1 MHALQSTAGSNVY
14 GSRLCL
20 YVLPM
25 AYVGLNKI
33 KPRHACA
40 VKLTVVVSVCVCEA
54 KSTYQWIANGIL
66 KVFVLWVWC

>member
-14 GSRLCL
+14 GSRLRLL

-25 AYVGLNKI
+25 GLNKI

-54 KSTYQWIANGIL
+54 KSMYQWIANGIL
-66 KVFVLWVWC
+66 KVFVLWIWC